1 MANLIDST
9 YFIGEI
15 SLPAQVLT
23 GTLADIN
30 PFIVKYEREALID
43 LVGYTLYK
51 QLKVGIEAGSPD
63 YGEVKW
69 KRLITGYEYSID
81 YLGDTHLVK
90 WNGLINSELISL
102 LAYYIYY
109 QYVKYHA
116 THTSGLGELLT
127 NAENASKISPSQKM
141 VNAWNRFIELRGKVS
156 EQEVNPT
163 CYNFLNEFEDDATNG
178 YDPWLF
184 TVKARTNT
192 FGI

>member
-1 MANLIDST
+1 MANLIDNT

-30 PFIVKYEREALID
+30 PYIVKYERQALID

-51 QLKVGIEAGSPD
+51 ELLVAIAAGAPD
-63 YGEVKW
+63 YSSTKW
-69 KRLITGYEYSID
+69 KRLITGHEYGIN
-81 YLGDTHLVK
+81 YLGEPHLVK
-90 WNGLINSELISL
+90 WNGLINSDKVSL

-109 QYVKYHA
+109 YYLKFHV
-116 THTSGLGELLT
+116 THTSGLGELVAS
-127 NAENASKISPSQKM
+127 AENAAKVSASQKM
-141 VNAWNRFIELRGKVS
+141 TNAWNRFIELRGIPS
-156 EQEVNPT
+156 DQEIDPT
-163 CYNFLNEFEDDATNG
+163 CYNFLNEFEDDETNG

-184 TVKARTNT
+184 VIMKFTNS